1 MHMSMNVCM
10 SVCLWIHVLLS
21 GSVHVYMMEGLGMS
35 ICPARIYRSASAL
48 AAMLFISA
56 ADLPHVGL
64 SAVRAG

>member
-1 MHMSMNVCM
+1 MSMNVCM
-10 SVCLWIHVLLS
+10 SVCLWICVLLS
-21 GSVHVYMMEGLGMS
+21 GCVHMYVMEGLGMTLS
-35 ICPARIYRSASAL
+35 PARLYRSASAL